1 MRVCEKTSP
10 RGVPS
15 RVTQLETNGVRLA
28 RSKVPPESLIAPT
41 IREMRSG
48 VVEQLDD
55 LARALGW
62 RYGARFLRE
71 RYRRSRVNPWEKR
84 ARFANAT
91 PDVID
96 TQEA

>member
-1 MRVCEKTSP
+1 VKTSP
-10 RGVPS
+10 WGFR
-15 RVTQLETNGVRLA
+15 RVTRLETNGVRLA

-41 IREMRSG
+41 LREVRSG
-48 VVEQLDD
+48 VVEQLDG

-71 RYRRSRVNPWEKR
+71 RCGRRRVNPCEKR
-84 ARFANAT
+84 ARFANAI
-91 PDVID
+91 PDVVD